1 MTPPAGAVFLDRDG
15 TVIEEVD
22 YLASPDEVRLIPG
35 AADAIARLN
44 ALRVPVV
51 IVTNQAGVARGYF
64 PESRV
69 AEVHARLDQLL
80 AARSAHVDRYYVCPH
95 HPREGTA
102 PYLRECDCRKPRPG
116 MLLRAAAELRLDLS
130 SSCLIGDKL
139 SDLEAG
145 AGAGCHTILVRTG
158 YGVRHEREAVARN
171 PRLLAVV
178 ESLSGAV
185 ETWLR
190 RDRARPVRPH
200 PDGVDWP
207 A

>member
-1 MTPPAGAVFLDRDG
+1 VTPPTGAVFLDRDG

-22 YLASPDEVRLIPG
+22 YLDSADGVRLIGG
-35 AADAIARLN
+35 AAEAISRLN
-44 ALRVPVV
+44 VLRVPVV

-69 AEVHARLDQLL
+69 AEVHARLDELL

-95 HPREGTA
+95 HPREGTT
-102 PYLRECDCRKPRPG
+102 PYRRECDCRKPKPG
-116 MLLRAAAELRLDLS
+116 MLLRAADELRLDLP

-145 AGAGCHTILVRTG
+145 ANAGCHTILVRTG
-158 YGVRHEREAVARN
+158 YGARHEREAVARN

-178 ESLSGAV
+178 DSLYDAV
-185 ETWLR
+185 DTWLR
-190 RDRARPVRPH
+190 TGAAIAPR
-200 PDGVDWP
+200 
-207 A
+207 

>member
-22 YLASPDEVRLIPG
+22 YLDSPGRVRLIGG
-35 AADAIARLN
+35 AADAVARLN

-102 PYLRECDCRKPRPG
+102 PYLQECDCRKPRPG
-116 MLLRAAAELRLDLS
+116 LLLRAAADMRLDLP

-145 AGAGCHTILVRTG
+145 ASAGCQTILVRTG
-158 YGVRHEREAVARN
+158 YGARHEKEAVARN

-178 ESLSGAV
+178 DSLAGAV
-185 ETWLR
+185 DVWLR
-190 RDRARPVRPH
+190 QSAATTP
-200 PDGVDWP
+200 GC
-207 A
+207 